1 MSLAVGARLRSS
13 LIRHRTR
20 GVVVAAVVFVAPAIR
35 AAQAPTAQVTV
46 LKAAQLI
53 DGTGAA
59 PIRPAMIRIE
69 GERIVEVG
77 PSVRIPSGARVV
89 DLGDATLLPG
99 LIDLHTH
106 LTGDERVHWEDALVK
121 STPVRDALVGSS
133 QRPNHLAGGIH
144 HLPRHGAGLALR
156 RRRAPPRAS
165 TTARCRARG

>member
-1 MSLAVGARLRSS
+1 MSLAVAARLRSS

-35 AAQAPTAQVTV
+35 AAQAPTAQVTI

-69 GERIVEVG
+69 GDRIVEVG
-77 PSVRIPSGARVV
+77 TTVRIGPGARVV
-89 DLGDATLLPG
+89 DLGDVTLLPG

-106 LTGDERVHWEDALVK
+106 LTGDEQVH
-121 STPVRDALVGSS
+121 
-133 QRPNHLAGGIH
+133 
-144 HLPRHGAGLALR
+144 
-156 RRRAPPRAS
+156 
-165 TTARCRARG
+165 

>member
-1 MSLAVGARLRSS
+1 MSLAVGARLGSS

-20 GVVVAAVVFVAPAIR
+20 GVVLAAVVFVAPAIR
-35 AAQAPTAQVTV
+35 AAQAPSAQVTV

-77 PSVRIPSGARVV
+77 QSVRIPSGARVV

-121 STPVRDALVGSS
+121 STPVRDALWGV
-133 QRPNHLAGGIH
+133 RNARITLLAGF
-144 HLPRHGAGLALR
+144 
-156 RRRAPPRAS
+156 
-165 TTARCRARG
+165 TTCRDMGPA